1 MPVLFFLRGISS
13 MVWLL
18 IIFCL
23 AVAVSPLMWMKSSP
37 RQQKVMSFR
46 KKARSLAINVS
57 LCRHPDALDSEKRL
71 DATYYGLAWQKDIL
85 NQSWVL
91 HRRNRRGWKSDF
103 DGWRWVTSEADEVW
117 HELLSATVN
126 SLPSGVTAIVVNKEG
141 VGVIWDERGD
151 SDLMDNLHQCLIVL
165 RKKGEEICT

>member
-1 MPVLFFLRGISS
+1 

-23 AVAVSPLMWMKSSP
+23 AVAVSPLIWMKSSP

-46 KKARSLAINVS
+46 KKARSLTINVS

-71 DATYYGLAWQKDIL
+71 DAVYYGLAWQKEIL

-91 HRRNRRGWKSDF
+91 HRRSRRGWKSHY
-103 DGWRWVTSEADEVW
+103 DGWRWVTSEAAEVW
-117 HELLSATVN
+117 HEILSTTVK
-126 SLPSGVTAIVVNKEG
+126 SLPIGVTAIVVNKEG

-151 SDLMDNLHQCLIVL
+151 NDLIENLHQCLISL